1 MNGIE
6 TTPVRQIKFTA
17 CKHLSYDKDSY
28 GRACALNL
36 LGSDEKGVW
45 VRKETPYAGAPAL
58 VQFCN
63 LRGRLN
69 SPTACLCERAAM
81 CREYSDFEHVINS
94 EDVDP

>member
-1 MNGIE
+1 M
-6 TTPVRQIKFTA
+6 RQIKFTA
-17 CKHLSYDKDSY
+17 CKHLSYDKDKY
-28 GRACALNL
+28 GQACSLNL
-36 LGSDEKGVW
+36 LGSDEKAVW

-69 SPTACLCERAAM
+69 IPTACLCERAAM
-81 CREYSDFEHVINS
+81 CREYVDFEHVINS